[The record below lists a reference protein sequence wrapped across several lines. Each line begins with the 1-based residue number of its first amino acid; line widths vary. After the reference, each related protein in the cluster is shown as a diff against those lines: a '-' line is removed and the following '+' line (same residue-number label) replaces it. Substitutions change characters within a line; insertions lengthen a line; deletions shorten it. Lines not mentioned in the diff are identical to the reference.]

1 MPNPCALTRVVAIL
15 LLAAIAACTSAPP
28 APRALLNEHTADTLT
43 VVAEPLLFARVRT
56 VATDAGHD
64 YATVVAVEKDAAGK
78 YTDLLLLYR
87 WSIPSYTASTSAEG
101 NDGQLF
107 IQADEHAIELQ
118 PLPQLPIDL
127 SQRKELFVPEHVDV
141 ATYAYAIDLDTLRL
155 MASSHELTLRLSK
168 DPADG
173 SFWLWKDGRPALTL
187 FLKQLTGS

>member
-1 MPNPCALTRVVAIL
+1 MSKSYVLARL
-15 LLAAIAACTSAPP
+15 LAMLLPAAIAACASAPP

-56 VATDAGHD
+56 VTTDSGHD
-64 YATVVAVEKDAAGK
+64 YATLVAMEKDAAGT

-87 WSIPSYTASTSAEG
+87 WSIPSYAATTPSEN

-107 IQADEHAIELQ
+107 IQADEHAIELH
-118 PLPQLPIDL
+118 PLDKVPVDL
-127 SQRKELFVPEHVDV
+127 SQRKELFAPEHVDV
-141 ATYAYAIDLDTLRL
+141 ATHAYAIDLDTLRL

-168 DPADG
+168 EPADG

-187 FLKQLTGS
+187 FIKQLTGS